1 MDNSTSM
8 THASNARRFRR
19 LLGRVAGAVL
29 AVGLAGCSTDK
40 ILDVTD
46 PDIINPVDVNSPAG
60 AAALRAGALGRLVQ
74 ITGGSVAQSESF
86 FLMGGM
92 LADEF
97 RSGDTFTERN
107 ETDQRGIRTQN
118 SVLESTIRLIYRART
133 AAAQARATS
142 DKYDPTAEPWELAE
156 MHDVQ
161 AYAEILLAEHVCNG
175 IPLSSVIDAVV
186 TPGAPLS
193 DSAVFAHAIVQLD
206 SALGR
211 IAGKTDAASL
221 EVKDWTNLEKARAQ
235 LDLGQFAAAGATAAL
250 VRPGFVRQVE
260 FSDNSWYNQIWS
272 LNNSVG
278 RYTVANNEGPLAM
291 NYVTANDPRIPVCTG
306 GTAPCNAVG
315 ATSGVVFD
323 AASGLVRYAQEIY
336 PDRYA
341 PVTIADYVEAQLI
354 VAEAQLK
361 VNDPAYLTTLNNL
374 RANYVSPAL
383 PALTDPATL
392 AERQDLLFR
401 ERGFWLFARG
411 NRLGDMRRL
420 IRQYGRTANS
430 VFPTGAFIKGGSYG
444 TDVNFPMVQ
453 AEQNN
458 PLFNGC
464 IDRNA

>member
-1 MDNSTSM
+1 M
-8 THASNARRFRR
+8 THHSTGRR
-19 LLGRVAGAVL
+19 LRRLSGRIAAVAFA
-29 AVGLAGCSTDK
+29 AGLAGCSTDK
-40 ILDVTD
+40 ILQVTD
-46 PDIINPVDVNSPAG
+46 PDIINPADVNSPAG

-74 ITGGSVAQSESF
+74 ITGGSSAQNESF

-118 SVLESTIRLIYRART
+118 SILESTIRLLYRART
-133 AAAQARATS
+133 AAGQARATS
-142 DKYDPTAEPWELAE
+142 EAYDPTAQPWELAE

-175 IPLSSVIDAVV
+175 IPLSSVIDAV
-186 TPGAPLS
+186 PAPAPPS
-193 DSAVFAHAIVQLD
+193 TDSTVFAHAIVQLD

-211 IAGKTDAASL
+211 LSGQTDATSNS
-221 EVKDWTNLEKARAQ
+221 VRDWTNLEKARAQ
-235 LDLGQFAAAGATAAL
+235 LDLGLFPEAGATAAL
-250 VRPGFVRQVE
+250 VSDSFVRQVE

-278 RYTVANNEGPLAM
+278 RYTIADNEGPLAM
-291 NYVTANDPRIPVCTG
+291 NYVTANDPRIPVCKG

-315 ATSGVVFD
+315 ATSGIVFD

-361 VNDPAYLTTLNNL
+361 ANDPAYLTTLNNL
-374 RANYVSPAL
+374 RANYASPAL
-383 PALTDPATL
+383 PALTDPTTVA
-392 AERQDLLFR
+392 ARQDLLFR

-411 NRLGDMRRL
+411 NRLGDLRRL
-420 IRQYGRTANS
+420 IRQYGRTPAS
-430 VFPTGAFIKGGSYG
+430 VFPTGTYVKGGSYG
-444 TDVNFPMVQ
+444 PDVNFPMVQ

-458 PLFNGC
+458 PAFSSC